1 MDITIEC
8 DSVQCEARMNR
19 NVEVTLTGAI
29 LDGFISVDDIISEYS
44 AGTLLDEIDNDDIIS
59 HLECQGY
66 TVTKD

>member
-1 MDITIEC
+1 
-8 DSVQCEARMNR
+8 MNR

-66 TVTKD
+66 IVTKD